1 MFVFEGNFSADIY
14 RGKIMT
20 MFLLTV
26 TGILS
31 VVAMFRA
38 VITNNNLL
46 GVFGVI
52 SFLLTIILTN
62 GVAP

>member
-1 MFVFEGNFSADIY
+1 
-14 RGKIMT
+14 MT

-26 TGILS
+26 TGLLS
-31 VVAMFRA
+31 IVLMIRA
-38 VITNNNLL
+38 VISDNNLL

-52 SFLLTIILTN
+52 SFILTIILTN

>member
-1 MFVFEGNFSADIY
+1 
-14 RGKIMT
+14 MT

>member
-1 MFVFEGNFSADIY
+1 
-14 RGKIMT
+14 MT

-31 VVAMFRA
+31 VVLMIRA

-52 SFLLTIILTN
+52 SFILSIILTN